1 MRDEMGDFVQT
12 VLYNVL
18 GNKEENT
25 KEKDLE
31 RNNRCF
37 ISSINGSNSTQQC

>member
-25 KEKDLE
+25 KRK
-31 RNNRCF
+31 
-37 ISSINGSNSTQQC
+37 TWKK